1 MATYA
6 IGDVQGCF
14 DELMELLEIIQF
26 DEKSDTLW
34 FVGDLVNRGPKS
46 LETLRFVKSLGD
58 RAITVLGN
66 HDIHLL
72 TIAYGVNT
80 DKGHETLR
88 PILRADDREELIAW
102 LRRQKL
108 AHFDAQLG
116 IGMVHAGLPPQWTFE
131 QTVGFAH
138 EFETV
143 LQSDAA
149 GELLSILYGDDPA
162 CWHEQLE
169 GVERLR
175 FIVNACTRLRF
186 CDHTG
191 EMDFAFKGE
200 IGGQPAGLQPWFEV
214 DGRKSSDDFIVF
226 GHWSALGFMQTSR
239 LLSIDT
245 GCLWGGELTAVR
257 IDTEEKPRFF
267 VQSHGHRSI
276 GS

>member
-14 DELMELLEIIQF
+14 DELMELLEVIEF

-46 LETLRFVKSLGD
+46 LETLRFVKSLGE

-72 TIAYGVNT
+72 TIAYGVNS
-80 DKGHETLR
+80 DKGHKTLR
-88 PILRADDREELIAW
+88 PVLGADDRDELITW
-102 LRRQKL
+102 LRQQRL
-108 AHFDAQLG
+108 VHFDAQLG

-131 QTVGFAH
+131 QTMGFGSEVEA
-138 EFETV
+138 V
-143 LQSDAA
+143 LQSDAV
-149 GELLSILYGDDPA
+149 GDLLSVLYGDHPA
-162 CWHEQLE
+162 RWHDQLA
-169 GVERLR
+169 GIERQR

-186 CDHTG
+186 CDQAG

-200 IGGQPAGLQPWFEV
+200 IGGQPAGLLPWFDV
-214 DGRKSSDDFIVF
+214 DNRCSVDDFIVF
-226 GHWSALGFMQTSR
+226 GHWSALGFMQTDR

-257 IDTEEKPRFF
+257 IDTEEKLRFR

-276 GS
+276 GA